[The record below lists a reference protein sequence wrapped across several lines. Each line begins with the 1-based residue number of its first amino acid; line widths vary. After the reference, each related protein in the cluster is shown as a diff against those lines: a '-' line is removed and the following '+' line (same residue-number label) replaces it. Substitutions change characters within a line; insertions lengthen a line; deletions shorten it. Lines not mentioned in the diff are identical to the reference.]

1 MTLNK
6 FLEFLGWYGTLAIV
20 SAYFLNS
27 FNIIHST
34 DLTYQLLNFTGA
46 IGIVLISLRKQAYQP
61 AVLNIVWS
69 LIALIAIIKIVS

>member
-1 MTLNK
+1 MALNK
-6 FLEFLGWYGTLAIV
+6 FLELLGWYGTLAII

-34 DLTYQLLNFTGA
+34 DITYQLLNLTGG
-46 IGIVLISLRKQAYQP
+46 IGIVLISLKKRAYQP

-69 LIALIAIIKIVS
+69 LIALIAIIKII